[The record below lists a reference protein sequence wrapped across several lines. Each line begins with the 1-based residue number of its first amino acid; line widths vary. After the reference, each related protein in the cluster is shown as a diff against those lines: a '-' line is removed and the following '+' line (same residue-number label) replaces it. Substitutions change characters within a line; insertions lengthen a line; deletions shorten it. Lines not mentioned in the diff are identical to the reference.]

1 MILFNALFESSHNY
15 FVRGLCWVFNLPT
28 RIYFKIYNILLHIR
42 YPQWNGYVC
51 SPYALLGLKY
61 FTVEKGTTFAP
72 QAELT
77 ADGGYLVPDIK
88 ALAESYGLVYG
99 CMSDKLSAEEATD
112 IIQKAN
118 LIEYKIDG
126 LTTVCPKLEYNKP
139 IESPIPLLDEEEFE
153 KIKFV

>member
-1 MILFNALFESSHNY
+1 ML
-15 FVRGLCWVFNLPT
+15 
-28 RIYFKIYNILLHIR
+28 
-42 YPQWNGYVC
+42 
-51 SPYALLGLKY
+51 
-61 FTVEKGTTFAP
+61 
-72 QAELT
+72 
-77 ADGGYLVPDIK
+77 
-88 ALAESYGLVYG
+88 
-99 CMSDKLSAEEATD
+99 EEAED